1 MSEAAPRADAL
12 VENMA
17 DGVLILD
24 RDGAVL
30 WSQLSPH
37 KLGLDSQ
44 PLTGQAAAE
53 FLHGRDAGRFRA
65 ALTEAVANPGR
76 RIRADSLPLATS
88 REPARSADL
97 SLTFLPD
104 TAGING
110 VLVVIRVNERL
121 RSPDQSPSE
130 EQLRQVVRLSHI
142 GVFEHNHITNEV
154 YWSPEHRRICGWGP
168 TERVVLMSRDGNL
181 ENVSRLIHPVD
192 WERVRNE
199 VKRAH
204 SGEGDGRFDMEYRI
218 IRRDDG
224 ALRWVMIRSQTFFE
238 GAGAER
244 RPVRTVGAVEDIT
257 ARKNAERQIGL
268 MQTSVDRCSTAIYWV
283 NSRAQITYANDRAC
297 QSLGLPREELIG
309 LRVWDFDP
317 NFAPDRWYPL
327 WEHVKRDKSIVLQT
341 HHRRKDGTLFPIEA
355 LGTYLQLDEEEI
367 VFVFAQDV
375 SERER
380 AERQLRMLHA
390 AIDKSHTP
398 FFSITPS
405 GEIVYANEHACRTLG
420 FAPQELIGKHTW
432 DIDPSVPADKPE
444 MWAAVRHTGHL
455 RFETTHRHK
464 NGTLIPVEVTANY
477 FSYKNEEFA
486 LAFAQDITER
496 KQAEI
501 ALRTSE
507 ERLRQVALVY
517 NIGLFEHDI
526 ITNRYYWSPELRN
539 YWGISPQEPVEP
551 TFLWE
556 VTHPEDLE
564 SVREAHR
571 RARDPQGD
579 GRYSMQHRVIRPDG
593 SIRWVDMRA
602 RTFFEGT
609 GEQRHPVRTVGALV
623 DITER
628 RKAMEALRDSLRE
641 KEILLR
647 EVHHRVKNNLQ
658 IIASLLHFQA
668 KQVKHPDDLAAFAD
682 GRNRLRSMILVH
694 EKLYQS
700 PDLSR
705 VDLGNYLRALVRDLH
720 HSYLN
725 SGGSLDIRVAIEPVA
740 LPIESALPCGMIVC
754 ELLTNVFKYA
764 FPEGRRGSVT
774 VSLGVSN
781 GLIRLCV
788 NDDGIGLPATFDAD
802 QGASF
807 GWQLI
812 RNLISQLGGAANV
825 GSHDGTQV
833 EVTFPLP
840 PTSLQ

>member
-1 MSEAAPRADAL
+1 MSETARRADAL

-17 DGVLILD
+17 DAVLILD
-24 RDGAVL
+24 RDGTLL
-30 WSQLSPH
+30 WSQLSQH
-37 KLGLDSQ
+37 ELGLDPQ
-44 PLTGQAAAE
+44 QLPGEFAAQS
-53 FLHGRDAGRFRA
+53 LHDPDAGRFRA
-65 ALTEAVANPGR
+65 ALAEAVANPGR
-76 RIRADSLPLATS
+76 RIRADSLHLVTA
-88 REPARSADL
+88 RDAGRSADVTIT
-97 SLTFLPD
+97 SLPD
-104 TAGING
+104 TPGING
-110 VLVVIRVNERL
+110 VLVVIHINEQP
-121 RSPDQSPSE
+121 RSPGQNPSQ
-130 EQLRQVVRLSHI
+130 EQLRQVVRLSQI
-142 GVFEHNHITNEV
+142 GVFDHDHVANEM

-168 TERVVLMSRDGNL
+168 TEPVELFSRDGKL
-181 ENVSRLIHPVD
+181 DNVADLIHPVD
-192 WERVRNE
+192 WERVVTE

-218 IRRDDG
+218 IRRDG

-238 GAGAER
+238 GTGAGR
-244 RPVRTVGAVEDIT
+244 HPVRTVGAVEDIT

-297 QSLGLPREELIG
+297 QSLGLTRKELIG
-309 LRVWDFDP
+309 LRVWDIDP
-317 NFAPDRWYPL
+317 NFTPDRWHPL
-327 WEHVKRDKSIVLQT
+327 WEQVKRDKSIVVQT
-341 HHRRKDGTLFPIEA
+341 QHRRKDGTLFPIEA

-367 VFVFAQDV
+367 VFVFAQDAT
-375 SERER
+375 ERER

-444 MWAAVRHTGHL
+444 MWNAVRHSGHL
-455 RFETTHRHK
+455 RIETSHRHK
-464 NGTLIPVEVTANY
+464 DGTLIPVEVTANY
-477 FSYKNEEFA
+477 FSYKEEEFA

-496 KQAEI
+496 KQTEI

-517 NIGLFEHDI
+517 DIGMFEHDI
-526 ITNRYYWSPELRN
+526 VTNRFYWSPELRK
-539 YWGISPQEPVEP
+539 YWGIGPEDPVQGS
-551 TFLWE
+551 FLWD
-556 VTHPEDLE
+556 VTHPEDRDA
-564 SVREAHR
+564 VKEARR

-579 GRYSMQHRVIRPDG
+579 GRYSLQHRLIRPDG
-593 SIRWVDMRA
+593 SVRWVDMRA
-602 RTFFEGT
+602 RTFFEGV
-609 GEQRHPVRTVGALV
+609 GDQRRPVRTVGALV

-628 RKAMEALRDSLRE
+628 RKAVEALRDSLRE

-720 HSYLN
+720 HSYLS
-725 SGGSLDIRVAIEPVA
+725 SGGSLDIRVAIEPLA

-764 FPEGRRGSVT
+764 FPEGRRGTVT
-774 VSLGVSN
+774 VSLGASN
-781 GLIRLCV
+781 GLIRLSV
-788 NDDGIGLPATFDAD
+788 QDDGIGLPATFDANA
-802 QGASF
+802 GASF

-812 RNLISQLGGAANV
+812 RNLISQLGGTANV
-825 GSHDGTQV
+825 ARRDGTHV
-833 EVTFPLP
+833 EVTFPR
-840 PTSLQ
+840 PTASLQ

>member
-1 MSEAAPRADAL
+1 MSETARRADAL

-17 DGVLILD
+17 DGVLVLD

-30 WSQLSPH
+30 WSQLSAH
-37 KLGLDSQ
+37 KLDLNSQ
-44 PLTGQAAAE
+44 QLTGQAAAE
-53 FLHGRDAGRFRA
+53 SLHGADAGRFRA
-65 ALTEAVANPGR
+65 TLTEAVANPGR
-76 RIRADSLPLATS
+76 RVRADSLQLVS
-88 REPARSADL
+88 RSPACSADL
-97 SLTFLPD
+97 SMTFLPD
-104 TAGING
+104 TPGING
-110 VLVVIRVNERL
+110 VLVVVHVNDGPS
-121 RSPDQSPSE
+121 SPEQSPSE

-142 GVFEHNHITNEV
+142 GVFDHNHITNEV

-168 TERVVLMSRDGNL
+168 TEPVVLMAPDGSL
-181 ENVSRLIHPVD
+181 ENASRLIHPVD
-192 WERVRNE
+192 WERVSTE

-218 IRRDDG
+218 IRRDG
-224 ALRWVMIRSQTFFE
+224 ALRWVMTHSQTFFE
-238 GAGAER
+238 GTGAGR
-244 RPVRTVGAVEDIT
+244 HLVRTVGAVEDIT
-257 ARKNAERQIGL
+257 ARKNAEREMGL

-297 QSLGLPREELIG
+297 QSVGLTRNELIG

-327 WEHVKRDKSIVLQT
+327 WEQVKRDKSIIVQT
-341 HHRRKDGTLFPIEA
+341 HHRRKDGSLFPVEA

-398 FFSITPS
+398 FFSISPS
-405 GEIVYANEHACRTLG
+405 GEIVYANEHACRSLG
-420 FAPQELIGKHTW
+420 FAPRELIGKHTW
-432 DIDPSVPADKPE
+432 DIDPSVPEDKPE
-444 MWAAVRHTGHL
+444 MWGAVRESGQL
-455 RFETTHRHK
+455 RLETTHRHK

-477 FSYKNEEFA
+477 FSYKDEEFA

-496 KQAEI
+496 KQVEI

-517 NIGLFEHDI
+517 DIGLFEHDI
-526 ITNRYYWSPELRN
+526 VTNRYYWSPELRK
-539 YWGISPQEPVEP
+539 YWGIGPEDPVP
-551 TFLWE
+551 VTFIWD

-564 SVREAHR
+564 AVQEAHR
-571 RARDPQGD
+571 RARDPEGD

-593 SIRWVDMRA
+593 TVRWVDMRA

-609 GEQRHPVRTVGALV
+609 GDQRRPVRTVGALV
-623 DITER
+623 DITDR
-628 RKAMEALRDSLRE
+628 RKAVEALRDSLRE

-668 KQVKHPDDLAAFAD
+668 KRVKHPDDLAAFAD
-682 GRNRLRSMILVH
+682 GRDRLRAMILVH

-720 HSYLN
+720 HSYID
-725 SGGSLDIRVAIEPVA
+725 SGGSLDIRVAMEAVA

-764 FPEGRRGSVT
+764 FPEGRRGTVT
-774 VSLGVSN
+774 VSLGASN
-781 GLIRLCV
+781 GLIRLGV
-788 NDDGIGLPATFDAD
+788 HDDGIGLPATFDAG
-802 QGASF
+802 QAASF

-812 RNLISQLGGAANV
+812 RNLVAQLDGTANV
-825 GSHDGTQV
+825 GGQGGTQI
-833 EVTFPLP
+833 EITFPSP
-840 PTSLQ
+840 PTRLQ

>member
-1 MSEAAPRADAL
+1 MSETARRADAL

-30 WSQLSPH
+30 WSRLSPH
-37 KLGLDSQ
+37 KMDLGSEQLPEGS
-44 PLTGQAAAE
+44 AADA
-53 FLHGRDAGRFRA
+53 LHGPDAGRFRA
-65 ALTEAVANPGR
+65 ALTEAVANPGK
-76 RIRADSLPLATS
+76 RIRVESLHLVSSGAFT
-88 REPARSADL
+88 RSADL

-104 TAGING
+104 KPGING
-110 VLVVIRVNERL
+110 VLVVIHVNERPGASEL
-121 RSPDQSPSE
+121 NPSE

-142 GVFEHNHITNEV
+142 GVFDHNHITNEM
-154 YWSPEHRRICGWGP
+154 YWSPEHRQISGWGP
-168 TERVVLMSRDGNL
+168 TEPVVLFSQDGTL
-181 ENVSRLIHPVD
+181 ENASRLIHPVD
-192 WERVRNE
+192 WERVRTE
-199 VKRAH
+199 VMRAH

-218 IRRDDG
+218 IRRDG
-224 ALRWVMIRSQTFFE
+224 ALRWVIVHSQTFFE
-238 GAGAER
+238 GTGAAR
-244 RPVRTVGAVEDIT
+244 RPVRTVGAMEDIT
-257 ARKNAERQIGL
+257 ERKNAERQIRL

-283 NSRAQITYANDRAC
+283 NSRAQVTYANDRAC
-297 QSLGLPREELIG
+297 QSLGLTRKELIG

-317 NFAPDRWYPL
+317 NMTPDRWYPL
-327 WEHVKRDKSIVLQT
+327 WEQIKRDKSIIGQT
-341 HHRRKDGTLFPIEA
+341 QHRRKDGTLFPIEA
-355 LGTYLQLDEEEI
+355 LGTYLQQDEEEI

-398 FFSITPS
+398 FFSISPS
-405 GEIVYANEHACRTLG
+405 GEIVYANEHACLSLG
-420 FAPQELIGKHTW
+420 YAPQELIGKHTW
-432 DIDPSVPADKPE
+432 DINPSVPADKPE
-444 MWAAVRHTGHL
+444 RWADIRDAGQQ

-477 FSYKNEEFA
+477 FSYKDEEFA

-496 KQAEI
+496 KQVEL

-517 NIGLFEHDI
+517 DIGLFEHDVVA
-526 ITNRYYWSPELRN
+526 NRYYWSPELRK
-539 YWGISPQEPVEP
+539 YWGIGPQEPVP
-551 TFLWE
+551 VTFLWD
-556 VTHPEDLE
+556 VTHPDDLE
-564 SVREAHR
+564 SVKEAHR
-571 RARDPQGD
+571 QAQNPQGD

-593 SIRWVDMRA
+593 TVRWVDMRA

-609 GEQRHPVRTVGALV
+609 GHQRRPVRTVGALV

-628 RKAMEALRDSLRE
+628 RKAVEALRDSLRE
-641 KEILLR
+641 KETLLR

-682 GRNRLRSMILVH
+682 GRNRLKSMILVH

-725 SGGSLDIRVAIEPVA
+725 SGGSLDIRVAIEPIA

-754 ELLTNVFKYA
+754 ELLTNAFKYA
-764 FPEGRRGSVT
+764 FPEGRRGTVT
-774 VSLGVSN
+774 VSLDASK

-802 QGASF
+802 KATSF
-807 GWQLI
+807 GWQLV
-812 RNLISQLGGAANV
+812 RNLIAQLGGTASI
-825 GSHDGTQV
+825 GRHEGTKV
-833 EVTFPLP
+833 EVTFPP
-840 PTSLQ
+840 PPASLQ